1 MLELWGDIGFLVF
14 TISTLVFSLLYLT
27 SSRWYKSFVAA
38 ILALFIVSVDLICI
52 YISLRIWDIT
62 IFGLDWN
69 LIRLIIFWPLGI
81 LMLTSVVA
89 FLEIQFGKRGDKW
102 RAKLSKRYSDVKER
116 PISTSERE

>member
-1 MLELWGDIGFLVF
+1 MELWGDIGFLVF

-38 ILALFIVSVDLICI
+38 ILALFIISVDLICI

-69 LIRLIIFWPLGI
+69 LVRILVFWPLGA

-89 FLEIQFGKRGDKW
+89 FLEIQFGKRGDRW
-102 RAKLSKRYSDVKER
+102 RASFSRRYSDVKEIQNSR
-116 PISTSERE
+116 KE